1 MESNTLKNIFNFLE
15 KNDNRNAPFIWKM
28 MNKIPFTKEQLYV
41 KGDLDLR
48 GEDIEQLPAGLYVK
62 RNLLLNA
69 TPIKKLPKG
78 LRVGGDLH
86 LQDCEN
92 LKSLPKDLKVRG
104 NIWLGGTP
112 LGRMPDEK
120 ILNMVKPDGYIGK
133 IY

>member
-1 MESNTLKNIFNFLE
+1 MEIATLKNIFNFLE
-15 KNDNRNAPFIWKM
+15 VNEKKLSIKWKM
-28 MNKIPFTKEQLYV
+28 MNKIPFTKEQLNVKGDFDLQGEDIQQLPDGLYV
-41 KGDLDLR
+41 KGD
-48 GEDIEQLPAGLYVK
+48 
-62 RNLLLNA
+62 LLLNA

-78 LRVGGDLH
+78 LRVDGNLE

-104 NIWLGGTP
+104 GIWLAGTP
-112 LGRMPDEK
+112 LGRMSDEK

>member
-1 MESNTLKNIFNFLE
+1 MEIATLKNIFNFLE
-15 KNDNRNAPFIWKM
+15 VKEKKLSIKWKM
-28 MNKIPFTKEQLYV
+28 MNKIPFTKEQLRV
-41 KGDLDLR
+41 KGDFDLQ
-48 GEDIEQLPAGLYVK
+48 GEDIQQLPDGLHIK
-62 RNLLLNA
+62 GDLLLNA

-78 LRVGGDLH
+78 LRVGGNLE

-104 NIWLGGTP
+104 GIWLAGTP
-112 LGRMPDEK
+112 LGRMSDEK

>member
-1 MESNTLKNIFNFLE
+1 MEIATLKNIFNFIEVNE
-15 KNDNRNAPFIWKM
+15 KKLSIKWKM

-41 KGDLDLR
+41 KGDLDLQ

-78 LRVGGDLH
+78 LRVGGDLQ

-112 LGRMPDEK
+112 LGRMSDEK
-120 ILNMVKPDGYIGK
+120 ILNMVKPDGYIGN

>member
-1 MESNTLKNIFNFLE
+1 MEIATLKNIFNFLE
-15 KNDNRNAPFIWKM
+15 VNEKKLSIKWKM
-28 MNKIPFTKEQLYV
+28 MNKIPFTKEQLNVKGDFDLQGEDIQQLPDGLYV
-41 KGDLDLR
+41 KGDL
-48 GEDIEQLPAGLYVK
+48 
-62 RNLLLNA
+62 LLNS

-78 LRVGGDLH
+78 LRVGGNLE

-104 NIWLGGTP
+104 GIWLAGTP
-112 LGRMPDEK
+112 LGRMSDEK

>member
-1 MESNTLKNIFNFLE
+1 MEIATLKNIFNFLE
-15 KNDNRNAPFIWKM
+15 INEKKFSIKWKM
-28 MNKIPFTKEQLYV
+28 MNKIPFTKEQLRV
-41 KGDLDLR
+41 KGDFDLQ
-48 GEDIEQLPAGLYVK
+48 GEDIQQLPDGLHIK
-62 RNLLLNA
+62 GDLLLNA

-78 LRVGGDLH
+78 LRVDGNLE

-104 NIWLGGTP
+104 GIWLAGTP
-112 LGRMPDEK
+112 LGRMSDEK

>member
-1 MESNTLKNIFNFLE
+1 MEIATLKNIFNFLE
-15 KNDNRNAPFIWKM
+15 VNEKKLSIKWKM
-28 MNKIPFTKEQLYV
+28 MNKIPFTKEQLRV
-41 KGDLDLR
+41 KGDLDLQ
-48 GEDIEQLPAGLYVK
+48 GEDIQQLPDGLYVK
-62 RNLLLNA
+62 RDLLLNA

-78 LRVGGDLH
+78 LRVGGNLE

-104 NIWLGGTP
+104 GIWLAGTP
-112 LGRMPDEK
+112 LGRMSDEK

>member
-1 MESNTLKNIFNFLE
+1 MEIATLKNIFNFLE
-15 KNDNRNAPFIWKM
+15 GSEKKFSIKWKM
-28 MNKIPFTKEQLYV
+28 MNKIPFTKEQLNVKGDFDLQGEDIQQLPDGLYV
-41 KGDLDLR
+41 KGD
-48 GEDIEQLPAGLYVK
+48 
-62 RNLLLNA
+62 LLLNA

-78 LRVGGDLH
+78 LRVDGNLE

-104 NIWLGGTP
+104 GIWLAGTP
-112 LGRMPDEK
+112 LGRMSDEK